1 MENNCDYYFL
11 KENYGHQLLF
21 VNEGIYC
28 CWRSTDVF
36 LLSVSFNSLLAVRF
50 FVVTNC
56 SILGFSFVLYNMAF
70 NVVRRS
76 LLYKM
81 NKSSRASQLETYN
94 RTTQLFAQQQSTVTI
109 PRKFNL
115 SFEEYQKIKRKLKTN
130 QRIAGVPF
138 AFLGTIGSS
147 MLSAYM
153 FPDMF
158 DATPENVQLI
168 LGLDPLMF
176 CGISGVV
183 AGGISYFVGTN
194 TYKFFWKTSNKEES
208 QHLNERDADF
218 LQRLEKY
225 RFQGDSKF
233 EDDYYGESI
242 KTLSDYRQWVRT
254 HQKKRE
260 TSEKFKLQTKDK
272 NEN

>member
-1 MENNCDYYFL
+1 M
-11 KENYGHQLLF
+11 
-21 VNEGIYC
+21 
-28 CWRSTDVF
+28 T
-36 LLSVSFNSLLAVRF
+36 FNIV
-50 FVVTNC
+50 
-56 SILGFSFVLYNMAF
+56 G
-70 NVVRRS
+70 RS
-76 LLYKM
+76 LLYKI
-81 NKSSRASQLETYN
+81 NKSSRVSQLETYN
-94 RTTQLFAQQQSTVTI
+94 RTTQLFAQRQSSVTI

-130 QRIAGVPF
+130 QRVAGFPF
-138 AFLGTIGSS
+138 AVLGTIGSS

-183 AGGISYFVGTN
+183 AGGVSYFVGTN
-194 TYKFFWKTSNKEES
+194 TYKFFWKTRNKEES
-208 QHLNERDADF
+208 QNFNERDADF
-218 LQRLEKY
+218 LQRLERY

-242 KTLSDYRQWVRT
+242 KTLSDYRQWVRA

-260 TSEKFKLQTKDK
+260 TSDKFKLQTKDE